1 MVTSV
6 TSWNLIDA
14 PGETENKKK
23 EIGISLNDLD
33 TEPSGNIYSFKIPRT
48 LSGKVLISYKNKLE
62 FTYNSSN
69 VWADPPYII
78 ADTNET
84 VFGFIEYS
92 LKNDNDKVL
101 FANVSAVDNFGMPLY
116 LTMYDASN
124 NLEPQTNSGLYI
136 PRTYII
142 QHADKRF
149 KEWKEPFDTS
159 WNLFNDNDDDDFGKV
174 SRILSSKIYASSGGN
189 DKKLLTDDWL
199 DFCIDKQFDVRCDN
213 TNLDNYIYPSIWS
226 CVVKITEGIYKL
238 HIKFKESI
246 DWQALTPPENTPA
259 INTTLYHDN
268 NNESKEYTCI
278 IDNSF
283 NSAFKLFGGNN
294 FPISKVEP
302 QDLTDSSWNNSWPDA
317 PINQCWKAI
326 SQNIQINY
334 FPPRDRTNPI
344 SASNDIYYKDISNN
358 YYSKYDD
365 MSGVDTQTF
374 DLYSRTIHECVGETE
389 VYTYA
394 YDEPMFPSVL
404 GALKNW
410 TTGHHMSLYLGYA
423 KHIDNISDTS
433 LYDEVNSKL
442 NNDDKLQPITS
453 DTYHAP
459 KFTGLQ
465 EKIGDF
471 SKFYKY
477 FKKPEPF

>member
-1 MVTSV
+1 
-6 TSWNLIDA
+6 
-14 PGETENKKK
+14 
-23 EIGISLNDLD
+23 
-33 TEPSGNIYSFKIPRT
+33 
-48 LSGKVLISYKNKLE
+48 
-62 FTYNSSN
+62 
-69 VWADPPYII
+69 
-78 ADTNET
+78 
-84 VFGFIEYS
+84 
-92 LKNDNDKVL
+92 
-101 FANVSAVDNFGMPLY
+101 VSAVDIFGMPLY

-142 QHADKRF
+142 QHAHKRF
-149 KEWKEPFDTS
+149 NEWKEPFEAEDLINKIT
-159 WNLFNDNDDDDFGKV
+159 NNNDFGDV

-189 DKKLLTDDWL
+189 DKKLLTDEWL
-199 DFCIDKQFDVRCDN
+199 DFCINKPFDVRCDN
-213 TNLDNYIYPSIWS
+213 TNWYNYIYPSIWS
-226 CVVKITEGIYKL
+226 CVVKKTTTGIYKL
-238 HIKFKESI
+238 HITFKDPI
-246 DWQALTPPENTPA
+246 DLPDLTPPINWPPTSQPENTPD
-259 INTTLYHDN
+259 INTTLYREDN
-268 NNESKEYTCI
+268 VSKEYTCI

-294 FPISKVEP
+294 FPISNVSP
-302 QDLTDSSWNNSWPDA
+302 NMTDSSWNNSWPDA

-334 FPPRDRTNPI
+334 FPPRDLSKPI
-344 SASNDIYYKDISNN
+344 SASNDTYYKDISNN
-358 YYSKYDD
+358 YYSKYD

-404 GALKNW
+404 GALENW

-423 KHIDNISDTS
+423 KHIDDISNTS
-433 LYDEVNSKL
+433 LYDHVNEKL
-442 NNDDKLQPITS
+442 NDNDNDKLQSLDS

-459 KFTGLQ
+459 KFTSLTN
-465 EKIGDF
+465 ESNEF
-471 SKFYKY
+471 SAFYKY

>member
-1 MVTSV
+1 I
-6 TSWNLIDA
+6 NA
-14 PGETENKKK
+14 PIGNDKEK

-69 VWADPPYII
+69 VWADPEFII
-78 ADTNET
+78 AESNET

-92 LKNDNDKVL
+92 LDDDKVL
-101 FANVSAVDNFGMPLY
+101 FANVSAVDIFGMPLY
-116 LTMYDASN
+116 LTMYNASN

-149 KEWKEPFDTS
+149 KEWKEPFEAEDLINKIT
-159 WNLFNDNDDDDFGKV
+159 NNNNDFGDV
-174 SRILSSKIYASSGGN
+174 SRILSSKIYSSVPSN

-213 TNLDNYIYPSIWS
+213 TNWYNYIYPSIWS
-226 CVVKITEGIYKL
+226 CVVKKTTTGIYKL
-238 HIKFKESI
+238 HITFKDSI
-246 DWQALTPPENTPA
+246 DWQALTPPEDTPA

-334 FPPRDRTNPI
+334 FPPRDLTKQI
-344 SASNDIYYKDISNN
+344 SASNDTYYKDISNN
-358 YYSKYDD
+358 YYSKYD

-404 GALKNW
+404 GSLENW

-459 KFTGLQ
+459 KFTDLQ
-465 EKIGDF
+465 GKNGDF
-471 SKFYKY
+471 SEYYKY

>member
-1 MVTSV
+1 M
-6 TSWNLIDA
+6 
-14 PGETENKKK
+14 
-23 EIGISLNDLD
+23 
-33 TEPSGNIYSFKIPRT
+33 
-48 LSGKVLISYKNKLE
+48 E

-69 VWADPPYII
+69 VWADPEFII
-78 ADTNET
+78 AESNET

-92 LKNDNDKVL
+92 LDDDKVL
-101 FANVSAVDNFGMPLY
+101 FANVSAVDIFGMPLY
-116 LTMYDASN
+116 LTMYNASN

-149 KEWKEPFDTS
+149 KEWKEPFEAEDLINKIT
-159 WNLFNDNDDDDFGKV
+159 NNNNDFGDV
-174 SRILSSKIYASSGGN
+174 SRILSSKIYSSVPSN

-213 TNLDNYIYPSIWS
+213 TNWYNYIYPSIWS
-226 CVVKITEGIYKL
+226 CVVKKTTTGIYKL
-238 HIKFKESI
+238 HITFKDSI
-246 DWQALTPPENTPA
+246 DWQALTPPEDTPA

-334 FPPRDRTNPI
+334 FPPRDLTKQI
-344 SASNDIYYKDISNN
+344 SASNDTYYKDISNN
-358 YYSKYDD
+358 YYSKYD

-404 GALKNW
+404 GSLENW

-459 KFTGLQ
+459 KFTDLQ
-465 EKIGDF
+465 GKNGDF
-471 SKFYKY
+471 SEYYKY